1 MKKYLVI
8 GNPIEH
14 SLSPELHNYWLKNNN
29 IEAIYEKKRLTEDDL
44 EKLIIQIKEKKI
56 NGINVT
62 IPFKKKI
69 IPYVDKLTLEAQNTQ
84 SVNTIYLENDKV
96 IGHNTD
102 IGGFKMSVERSN
114 FDLTNKKVF
123 EKLTMKK
130 YLVIGNPIDHSL
142 SPRLHNY
149 WFKENNIDAAYEK
162 KQIKEN
168 DIEGIISEM
177 RNGKIDGI
185 NVTVPFKKSVIPFL
199 DELDN
204 LAKKTQSVN
213 TIYKD
218 KNKVIGTNTDILGFE
233 LSLSSTKFLSLKI
246 KNEVK
251 GKKILILGAGGVT
264 SSIIF
269 ALEQMEASTI
279 MLSNRTK
286 EKAENLKKLF
296 PQLELV
302 EWGNIKNFDII
313 INATSLGLKESDK
326 IPINYDQIGSGK
338 LFYDVIYNPS
348 KTNFLLEAEKRGHQI
363 KNGKMMFVYQ
373 AQEAFRLWTIA
384 PNQWVGLVPPVN
396 KKVLQLLEND

>member
-8 GNPIEH
+8 GNPI
-14 SLSPELHNYWLKNNN
+14 
-29 IEAIYEKKRLTEDDL
+29 
-44 EKLIIQIKEKKI
+44 
-56 NGINVT
+56 G
-62 IPFKKKI
+62 
-69 IPYVDKLTLEAQNTQ
+69 
-84 SVNTIYLENDKV
+84 
-96 IGHNTD
+96 
-102 IGGFKMSVERSN
+102 
-114 FDLTNKKVF
+114 
-123 EKLTMKK
+123 
-130 YLVIGNPIDHSL
+130 HSL

-149 WFKENNIDAAYEK
+149 WFKENNIDAIYEK
-162 KQIKEN
+162 KQVKEN

-218 KNKVIGTNTDILGFE
+218 KNKIIGTNTDILGFE

-251 GKKILILGAGGVT
+251 GKKILVLGAGGVT

-296 PQLELV
+296 PQLELIK
-302 EWGNIKNFDII
+302 WGDIKNFDII
-313 INATSLGLKESDK
+313 INTTSLGLKESDK

-338 LFYDVIYNPS
+338 LFYDVIYNPR

-373 AQEAFRLWTIA
+373 AQEAFRRWTIT
-384 PNQWVGLVPPVN
+384 PNVYAGLVPSVN
-396 KKVLQLLEND
+396 KKALQLLEND

>member
-1 MKKYLVI
+1 
-8 GNPIEH
+8 
-14 SLSPELHNYWLKNNN
+14 
-29 IEAIYEKKRLTEDDL
+29 
-44 EKLIIQIKEKKI
+44 
-56 NGINVT
+56 
-62 IPFKKKI
+62 
-69 IPYVDKLTLEAQNTQ
+69 
-84 SVNTIYLENDKV
+84 
-96 IGHNTD
+96 
-102 IGGFKMSVERSN
+102 
-114 FDLTNKKVF
+114 
-123 EKLTMKK
+123 MKK

-149 WFKENNIDAAYEK
+149 WFKENNIDAFYEK
-162 KQIKEN
+162 KQVKEN

-177 RNGKIDGI
+177 RNDKIDGI

-218 KNKVIGTNTDILGFE
+218 KNKIIGTNTDILGFE
-233 LSLSSTKFLSLKI
+233 YSLSSTTFLSLKI

-269 ALEQMEASTI
+269 ALEKMEASTI

-296 PQLELV
+296 PQLELIK
-302 EWGNIKNFDII
+302 WGDVKNFDII

-326 IPINYDQIGSGK
+326 IPINYDQIGPGK
-338 LFYDVIYNPS
+338 LFYDVIYNPR

-373 AQEAFRLWTIA
+373 AQEAFRQWTIA
-384 PNQWVGLVPPVN
+384 PNVWEGLIPSVN

>member
-1 MKKYLVI
+1 
-8 GNPIEH
+8 
-14 SLSPELHNYWLKNNN
+14 
-29 IEAIYEKKRLTEDDL
+29 
-44 EKLIIQIKEKKI
+44 
-56 NGINVT
+56 
-62 IPFKKKI
+62 
-69 IPYVDKLTLEAQNTQ
+69 
-84 SVNTIYLENDKV
+84 
-96 IGHNTD
+96 
-102 IGGFKMSVERSN
+102 
-114 FDLTNKKVF
+114 
-123 EKLTMKK
+123 MKK

-149 WFKENNIDAAYEK
+149 WFKENNIDAVYEK
-162 KQIKEN
+162 KQVKEN

-177 RNGKIDGI
+177 RNDKIDGI

-218 KNKVIGTNTDILGFE
+218 KNKIIGTNTDILGFE
-233 LSLSSTKFLSLKI
+233 YSLSSTTFLSLKI

-269 ALEQMEASTI
+269 ALEKMEASTI

-296 PQLELV
+296 PQLELLK
-302 EWGNIKNFDII
+302 WGDVKNFDII

-326 IPINYDQIGSGK
+326 IPIDYDQIGPGK
-338 LFYDVIYNPS
+338 LFYDVIYNPR

-373 AQEAFRLWTIA
+373 AQEAFRRWTIA
-384 PNQWVGLVPPVN
+384 PNVWVGLVPPVN